1 MDQLVDIAALRP
13 SDYEQLQLLADRLR
27 VPLTRQWRRTLRW
40 AGRALLATHVDAVD
54 AERIVLA
61 AKEAGIST
69 LVRPSHP
76 TGLLEQFLTAH
87 ADALGTAAFIA
98 ASLGIFFKLFFF
110 HDYRAVIHF
119 LGLLWLHLVT
129 RDQTVFHAVG
139 VIAGVGASLATGYI
153 AMISVYCALAWTRL
167 SPPLVVTTRPEVIG
181 DIHPLPVIRF
191 FDWRRL
197 RLVAGA
203 AAIVAVLWFAATI
216 IIHRYVRGDLPA
228 ALAAIPE
235 ANRAQLPLP
244 TDPREARDELPD
256 RSRAR
261 PDRRFLRGLA
271 DVDRLVLGAPSE
283 PRIEWVDAGWK
294 VSVGAQLG
302 GVLPTRPSFAD
313 GLGLLRSRVRQIANG
328 KHTPSGEAFEGG
340 SDDDALA
347 RLRRAQHA
355 WPRGQPLSAAAIHD
369 AAGALALLS
378 FHAIDNMGVGD
389 ALPSRAL
396 AALALDEEVQGTR
409 QPALETLM
417 AESMRY
423 LQSAREAA
431 RSPPKIPFVCMSCV
445 KTTYWSES
453 QRLDRPGRA
462 CCGFVGLASSTG
474 TTMPRLSDARSSRTS
489 PIRSRYCTSLSGR
502 CRTYGAATA
511 AGDWKEPER
520 GFAEERLLAWAAGRV
535 KSLTSKD

>member
-1 MDQLVDIAALRP
+1 M
-13 SDYEQLQLLADRLR
+13 
-27 VPLTRQWRRTLRW
+27 
-40 AGRALLATHVDAVD
+40 
-54 AERIVLA
+54 A

-203 AAIVAVLWFAATI
+203 AAIVAVFWFAATI

-244 TDPREARDELPD
+244 TDPWKARDELQD

-294 VSVGAQLG
+294 VSVGAQLV
-302 GVLPTRPSFAD
+302 GVLPARPSFAD

-328 KHTPSGEAFEGG
+328 KHTPSG
-340 SDDDALA
+340 
-347 RLRRAQHA
+347 
-355 WPRGQPLSAAAIHD
+355 
-369 AAGALALLS
+369 
-378 FHAIDNMGVGD
+378 
-389 ALPSRAL
+389 
-396 AALALDEEVQGTR
+396 
-409 QPALETLM
+409 
-417 AESMRY
+417 
-423 LQSAREAA
+423 
-431 RSPPKIPFVCMSCV
+431 
-445 KTTYWSES
+445 
-453 QRLDRPGRA
+453 
-462 CCGFVGLASSTG
+462 
-474 TTMPRLSDARSSRTS
+474 
-489 PIRSRYCTSLSGR
+489 
-502 CRTYGAATA
+502 
-511 AGDWKEPER
+511 
-520 GFAEERLLAWAAGRV
+520 
-535 KSLTSKD
+535 